1 MPKVP
6 LQTMYQFLYDN
17 MIGVGPPVQ
26 ISVEE
31 VDSATNAAIVCLS
44 SVSLASTSSSGS
56 SSEPRHKTPGNLLS
70 LYLTFVR
77 IDTILDIN
85 EQSY

>member
-1 MPKVP
+1 
-6 LQTMYQFLYDN
+6 
-17 MIGVGPPVQ
+17 MIGVGTPVQ

-70 LYLTFVR
+70 LF
-77 IDTILDIN
+77 DICMYRYN
-85 EQSY
+85 T